1 MLMTQPGNKA
11 EPQARIRLVL
21 KGKDHRLG
29 PCYPPSIGLPRTS
42 LAREGQMSICLR
54 RREFIAGLGG
64 VAAAC
69 PLAACMQ
76 DDRVRA
82 LQMRILRLQ
91 AEAAAA
97 KIGQFITEIESQI
110 GWTAQQPWS
119 AATLDQ
125 RRFDL
130 LRLLRQ
136 VPAIT
141 EFAQLDPSGREQ
153 LRVSRLGM
161 DAPTG
166 DPSPRCIRA
175 TPLPPLP
182 PLPAAV
188 GGLGIGVTMKDG
200 LIKVVTLINEKPA
213 AKGGNPGGRHHHRA

>member
-1 MLMTQPGNKA
+1 M
-11 EPQARIRLVL
+11 
-21 KGKDHRLG
+21 
-29 PCYPPSIGLPRTS
+29 
-42 LAREGQMSICLR
+42 
-54 RREFIAGLGG
+54 
-64 VAAAC
+64 AAAY

-182 PLPAAV
+182 AAV

-200 LIKVVTLINEKPA
+200 LINVVTLINEKPA
-213 AKGGNPGGRHHHRA
+213 AKEGILANDIITALDDEAVQGLTLDQAVQKMRGPVNTRIKLTIVHMGEDKPR